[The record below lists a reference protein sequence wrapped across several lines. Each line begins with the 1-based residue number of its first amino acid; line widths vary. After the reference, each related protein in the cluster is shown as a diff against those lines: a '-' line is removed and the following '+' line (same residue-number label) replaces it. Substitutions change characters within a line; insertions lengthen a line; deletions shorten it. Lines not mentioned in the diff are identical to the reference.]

1 MHAKQAEVQV
11 DTLQARLRDMVLR
24 AYIAELGRQV
34 HSHTLLYYYTVLQ
47 YPSSQF
53 LVVACTR

>member
-24 AYIAELGRQV
+24 SYIAELGRQV
-34 HSHTLLYYYTVLQ
+34 YLNALLYYERLGT
-47 YPSSQF
+47 
-53 LVVACTR
+53 